1 MHVLSSK
8 TSIMKAWR
16 QPVTMEP
23 SSVRRWDLGD
33 SGEGGLPDA
42 EMITLQVE
50 EARGCWVCVGDACM
64 H

>member
-1 MHVLSSK
+1 
-8 TSIMKAWR
+8 MKAWR
-16 QPVTMEP
+16 QPVTIEP
-23 SSVRRWDLGD
+23 SQLRRWDLGI

-50 EARGCWVCVGDACM
+50 EARGCWVCVGDTCM